1 VDEQKKRLEAFC
13 ESRGW
18 ENFEFFVDAGYSGSN
33 MERPALQELI
43 QRITEFDT
51 ILVYKLDRLGR
62 NQREILYLIEDVFGK
77 NNVNFNSITENFDTS
92 TPVGKLMLS
101 MMGAFAEL
109 ERQQINERMMMGRI
123 ASAEKGRWRGGS
135 GVPTG
140 YKYIPMPQGG
150 DGNLQIDEGK
160 AIVVKDI
167 FKMLI
172 EGHSYTSI
180 NDKYHFSGSGVVRQ
194 ILKNPVYIGKIKY
207 CGELYDGHHEPI
219 IDQETFDKAQAII
232 HEREVK
238 RNFPSLKERH
248 LLTGFLRCSCGA
260 RACYHNA
267 YQKKKDG
274 TKRRY
279 EYYECY
285 TRMAHGT
292 MRAAEKCHN
301 KIWRKADLE
310 EVVWNVL
317 EELDYEEVKKSEPK
331 VDTSPLEKK
340 VKKIEKQISKLV
352 ELYSLEDIP
361 LDILT
366 TQLSALNSQKETLL
380 EQINL
385 EHNKMARMDEYE
397 VRKSL
402 SSVEKIKNADLKTQ
416 RAFLGSLIEEIILLP
431 NHDLKFKWKF

>member
-1 VDEQKKRLEAFC
+1 
-13 ESRGW
+13 
-18 ENFEFFVDAGYSGSN
+18 
-33 MERPALQELI
+33 
-43 QRITEFDT
+43 
-51 ILVYKLDRLGR
+51 
-62 NQREILYLIEDVFGK
+62 
-77 NNVNFNSITENFDTS
+77 
-92 TPVGKLMLS
+92 
-101 MMGAFAEL
+101 
-109 ERQQINERMMMGRI
+109 
-123 ASAEKGRWRGGS
+123 
-135 GVPTG
+135 
-140 YKYIPMPQGG
+140 
-150 DGNLQIDEGK
+150 
-160 AIVVKDI
+160 
-167 FKMLI
+167 MLI

-180 NDKYHFSGSGVVRQ
+180 NDKYHFSGVGVVRQ

-207 CGELYDGHHEPI
+207 GGELYDGHHEPI

-232 HEREVK
+232 HEREIK

-248 LLTGFLRCSCGA
+248 LLTGFLKCSCGA
-260 RACYHNA
+260 RACYHHT

-274 TKRRY
+274 TKRHY

-285 TRMAHGT
+285 TRMAHGK

-317 EELDYEEVKKSEPK
+317 EELDYDEVKKSGSK

-385 EHNKMARMDEYE
+385 EQNKMARMDEYE

-402 SSVEKIKNADLKTQ
+402 SSVEKIRKADLKTQ